1 MLARYFVLPHL
12 YLNGLFTEREREG
25 DIKNRTEVGE
35 EEDGFVQCYLK
46 WKKKNEIEGG
56 QRVTKN
62 KKEENVCELC
72 NYFF

>member
-1 MLARYFVLPHL
+1 MGVGGSRKYKRKGGIVPAHYFVLPHL

-46 WKKKNEIEGG
+46 
-56 QRVTKN
+56 
-62 KKEENVCELC
+62 
-72 NYFF
+72 